1 MIVTMDGPAGAGKSS
16 LARLL
21 ARRLGYSFLDTG
33 AMYRGVTWWCKQQ
46 QILLSDEKA
55 VFEAA
60 DQLLFDFVDEKV
72 FINNQNVTALI
83 RSSEITDSIRP
94 VADNVLVRR
103 RLVEKQ
109 REWAGT
115 RNVVTEGRDQGTVA
129 FPHAECKIFL
139 TASPEERARR
149 RVAQLISQG
158 FEASFDTILQSQMQR
173 DDEDIHRAEGG
184 LRAAPDAI
192 YVHTDGLNEEQ
203 VLDKLVQLVR
213 SRRGAANT
221 ESTSVIS

>member
-21 ARRLGYSFLDTG
+21 ARRLGYAFLDTG

-46 QILLSDEKA
+46 QISLSDEKA

-60 DQLLFDFVDEKV
+60 DQLQFDFVDEKV

-83 RSSEITDSIRP
+83 RTNEVTDSIRP

-149 RVAQLISQG
+149 RVAQLLSQG
-158 FEASFDTILQSQMQR
+158 FQANFEEILQSQMQR
-173 DDEDIHRAEGG
+173 DDEDILRAEGG
-184 LRAAPDAI
+184 LKAAPDAI

-203 VLDKLVQLVR
+203 VLEKLVQLVR
-213 SRRGAANT
+213 SNRGAAST
-221 ESTSVIS
+221 ESTSVVS